1 MKILFGIV
9 LLLLSSSLLQ
19 AQQDTNGSVADTSLK
34 SQHSESLMQVY
45 DTADIMPQYP
55 GGQDSMFRFILN
67 HLDYPKK
74 AREEGVSGRVLAEF
88 VVTETGKLEDI
99 RIVKSVSPECDQEVI
114 RIIKLMP
121 DWVPG
126 IKDGKAVR
134 VKMNLPF
141 RFQLG

>member
-1 MKILFGIV
+1 MKVLFGF
-9 LLLLSSSLLQ
+9 LLLLMSSSLLQ
-19 AQQDTNGSVADTSLK
+19 AQHDTSGSAADTSRN
-34 SQHSESLMQVY
+34 SQHSESLMQVF
-45 DTADIMPQYP
+45 DTADIMPHYP
-55 GGQDSMFRFILN
+55 GGEDSMFRFILK

-74 AREEGVSGRVLAEF
+74 AKEEGVSGRVRVEF

-114 RIIKLMP
+114 RIIQLMP
-121 DWVPG
+121 NWVPG